1 VSSATA
7 LVVAA
12 YVQTG
17 QLAALQDLKAHR
29 EQLAASIRDRTDF
42 DFHVLLGQLDDD
54 ISEIE
59 AGIRRLRAPA
69 ESRLDADS

>member
-1 VSSATA
+1 MSSAIA
-7 LVVAA
+7 LIVAA
-12 YVQTG
+12 YAQTG

-29 EQLAASIRDRTDF
+29 EQLAALVRNRADF

-59 AGIRRLRAPA
+59 AGIRRLRAPV